1 MSRFTITD
9 LPLSG
14 VRLVERRL
22 LGDQRGFLTRLFAAD
37 ELAAAG
43 WRKPITDINH
53 TYTARRGTV
62 RGMHFQ
68 RPPHAEMKLVSC
80 LKGAVWDVAV
90 DLRSGSPTF
99 LQWTAQ
105 ELSAENRRAMLIP
118 EGFAHGFQALSDHVE
133 MLYCHSS
140 PYVATAEGG
149 LNATDRRLDIRW
161 PLEISELSARDSN
174 HPALDQRFA
183 GVVV

>member
-1 MSRFTITD
+1 VNRFTIID
-9 LPLSG
+9 LPLPG
-14 VRLVERRL
+14 VSLVERRL

-90 DLRSGSPTF
+90 DIRSGSPTF

-105 ELSAENRRAMLIP
+105 ELSGENRRAMLIP
-118 EGFAHGFQALSDHVE
+118 EGFAHGFQALSDDVE
-133 MLYCHSS
+133 MLYCHSA

-183 GVVV
+183 GVLV